1 MTKLTMALTGHR
13 PQKLAGYD
21 LQQPYYERMENQ
33 LIKLIKTALRRCDK
47 LELHSGMALGAD
59 TVWARVIIKMRD
71 QYPDRITFVA
81 DIPDWNQASLW
92 PLESQSRW
100 QYLMTQTD
108 DVKTYSQGCDDKS
121 YAYILNQRNIGMIDA
136 CDILI
141 AIYDGTPGGTRNAV
155 QYATKTKKLIH
166 RIKPSAFN

>member
-1 MTKLTMALTGHR
+1 MAKLTMALTGHR

-21 LQQPYYERMENQ
+21 LQQPYYERMEKQ
-33 LIKLIKTALRRCDK
+33 LIKLIKKALTHCDK

-59 TVWARVIIKMRD
+59 TIWARAIIKMRD

-92 PLESQSRW
+92 PPESQNRW

-108 DVKTYSQGCDDKS
+108 DVKTYNQGCDDKS

-166 RIKPSAFN
+166 RIKPSTFN